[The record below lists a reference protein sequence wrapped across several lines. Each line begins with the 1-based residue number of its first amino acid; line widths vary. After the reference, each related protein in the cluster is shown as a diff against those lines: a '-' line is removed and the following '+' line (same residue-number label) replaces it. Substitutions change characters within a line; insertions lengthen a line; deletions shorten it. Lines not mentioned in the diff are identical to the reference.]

1 MPRFIADL
9 HIHSRYS
16 IATSQDM
23 GIPEVAKWAR
33 RKGIALMGTGD
44 FTHPKHRQEILATL
58 QEDGHGLLV
67 PKDGDGSVRFMLS
80 AELSAVY
87 AQDGK
92 TRKVHLLVY
101 APSLGAAEAV
111 VRALQV
117 RGRLDADGR
126 PTFALSARDL
136 TRVVLEACPD
146 CMVIP
151 AHAWTPWFS
160 VFGANSG
167 FDSLEECFQD
177 MTPHIKAIETGLSS
191 DPAMNWRLSTLDHIT
206 LISNS
211 DAHSPS
217 RIGREANVFDCDLDY
232 YELKRVIES
241 KDHSR
246 FLMTIEFFPEEGKYH
261 FDGHRRCGIVF
272 SPEETRQHGG
282 LCPVCGRQLTIG
294 VMHRVHEL
302 ADRAPGFVPE
312 NAIPAVHLI
321 PLQEII
327 AEALGQGVET
337 VGVQNEYLRLVSEAG
352 SEFRLLLDLDEA
364 QVRSFVPERI
374 ATGIMRVRQGKLHI
388 VPGHDGE
395 FGKISIFG
403 EDERAGQDQLSLF

>member
-1 MPRFIADL
+1 
-9 HIHSRYS
+9 
-16 IATSQDM
+16 M
-23 GIPEVAKWAR
+23 GIAEVAKWAR

-44 FTHPKHRQEILATL
+44 FTHPKYRQEIEATL
-58 QEDGHGLLV
+58 QEDGHGLLL
-67 PKDGDGSVRFMLS
+67 PKDGDGSVRFVLS

-87 AQDGK
+87 AQGGR

-101 APSLGAAEAV
+101 APTLAGADTIT
-111 VRALQV
+111 RALQV

-136 TRVVLEACPD
+136 TRVILDACPEA
-146 CMVIP
+146 MVIP

-191 DPAMNWRLSTLDHIT
+191 DPAMNWRLSKLDHIT
-206 LISNS
+206 LVSNS

-217 RIGREANVFDCDLDY
+217 RIGREANVFDCELDY
-232 YELKRVIES
+232 FCLKEVIETG
-241 KDHSR
+241 DRQR

-261 FDGHRRCGIVF
+261 FDGHRRCGVVF
-272 SPEETRQHGG
+272 SPEETKRRGG

-294 VMHRVHEL
+294 VMHRVDEL
-302 ADRAPGFVPE
+302 ADRPPGFVPA
-312 NAIPAVHLI
+312 NAVPAVHLI

-327 AEALGQGVET
+327 AEALGQGVDT
-337 VGVQNEYLRLVSEAG
+337 VGVQNEYLRLVAEAG
-352 SEFRLLLDLDEA
+352 SEFRLLLDLDERELA
-364 QVRSFVPERI
+364 SFVPERI
-374 ATGIMRVRQGKLHI
+374 LTGIMRVRQGKLHI

-395 FGKISIFG
+395 FGKIIIFA
-403 EDERAGQDQLSLF
+403 EDEQQGQAQLSLF

>member
-9 HIHSRYS
+9 HVHSRYS

-23 GIPEVAKWAR
+23 GIAEVADWAR

-44 FTHPKHRQEILATL
+44 FTHPKHRQEIVATL
-58 QEDGHGLLV
+58 REDGRGLLV
-67 PKDGDGSVRFMLS
+67 PKDGVGRVRFVLS
-80 AELSAVY
+80 TELSAVY
-87 AQDGK
+87 TEGGK

-101 APSLGAAEAV
+101 APTLAAADALI
-111 VRALQV
+111 RALQV

-126 PTFALSARDL
+126 PTFAMSARDL
-136 TRVVLEACPD
+136 ARVVLDTCPD

-191 DPAMNWRLSTLDHIT
+191 DPAMNWRLSQLDRIT

-217 RIGREANVFDCDLDY
+217 RIGREANIFDCELDY
-232 YELKRVIES
+232 WQLKEVIETR
-241 KDHSR
+241 DRSR

-261 FDGHRRCGIVF
+261 FDGHRRCGVVF
-272 SPEETRQHGG
+272 SPEETKRHGG
-282 LCPVCGRQLTIG
+282 CCPVCGRPLTVG
-294 VMHRVHEL
+294 VMHRVDEL
-302 ADRAPGFVPE
+302 ADRPPGFVPPD
-312 NAIPAVHLI
+312 AIPAVHLI

-327 AEALGQGVET
+327 AEALGQGVDT
-337 VGVQNEYLRLVSEAG
+337 VGVQNEYMRLVAEAG
-352 SEFRLLLDLDEA
+352 SEFRLLLDLEEA
-364 QVRSFVPERI
+364 QLAAFVPERI
-374 ATGIMRVRQGKLHI
+374 LLGITRVRQGKLHI

-395 FGKISIFG
+395 FGKIKIFAEEG
-403 EDERAGQDQLSLF
+403 QSSQDQLSLF

>member
-23 GIPEVAKWAR
+23 GVAEVAKWAR

-44 FTHPKHRQEILATL
+44 FTHPKYRQEIAAAL
-58 QEDGHGLLV
+58 QEDGHGLLL
-67 PKDGDGSVRFMLS
+67 PKDGDGSVRFVLS
-80 AELSAVY
+80 TELSAVY
-87 AQDGK
+87 AQGGK

-101 APSLGAAEAV
+101 VPTLVGADAII
-111 VRALQV
+111 RALQV

-126 PTFALSARDL
+126 PTFALSACDL
-136 TRVVLEACPD
+136 TRVILDACPD
-146 CMVIP
+146 AMVIP

-191 DPAMNWRLSTLDHIT
+191 DPAMNWRLCKLDHIT
-206 LISNS
+206 LVSNS

-217 RIGREANVFDCDLDY
+217 RIGREANVFDCELDY
-232 YELKRVIES
+232 FRLKEVIETG
-241 KDHSR
+241 DRQR

-261 FDGHRRCGIVF
+261 FDGHRRCGVVF
-272 SPEETRQHGG
+272 SPEETKRHGG

-294 VMHRVHEL
+294 VMHRVDEL
-302 ADRAPGFVPE
+302 ADRPPGFVPA
-312 NAIPAVHLI
+312 NAVPAVHLI

-327 AEALGQGVET
+327 AEALGQGVDT
-337 VGVQNEYLRLVSEAG
+337 VGVQNEYLRLVAEAG
-352 SEFRLLLDLDEA
+352 SEFCLLLDLEERQLA
-364 QVRSFVPERI
+364 SFVPERI
-374 ATGIMRVRQGKLHI
+374 LTGIMRVRQGKLYI

-395 FGKISIFG
+395 FGKIEIFAD
-403 EDERAGQDQLSLF
+403 DEQQGQEQLSLF